1 MALAP
6 GKQVRYDTLVIA
18 QGFAEGLPAM
28 GHASA
33 CRMAVDSQSPG
44 YLVPLP
50 FCVGCLATEAVC
62 SVCECVCVRAYGWVG
77 GCVAYGQTVWMDSDW
92 VAS

>member
-1 MALAP
+1 M
-6 GKQVRYDTLVIA
+6 IA

-33 CRMAVDSQSPG
+33 CRMAVDLQSPG

-62 SVCECVCVRAYGWVG
+62 SVCVCVCVRVYKGGWVDVDRRDKQSG
-77 GCVAYGQTVWMDSDW
+77 WTVIGLPHDKG
-92 VAS
+92 